1 MTDEEKLALIWDERS
16 ITKTMLNFGR
26 ALDIGDWPL
35 YRSTFTD
42 NILVDFKR
50 LTTFDEIQVSADDW
64 TRFAELILSPVR
76 RHHVFTNFDI
86 KVERDRAFAIVYMTA
101 RHWKASDMGA
111 SEYNQ
116 YGWYDVHFVRQGEEW
131 KIARIKHDFQWVS
144 GNNAMFDMSE
154 PKLAENMNLVFC
166 TANRDAAINALKIW

>member
-1 MTDEEKLALIWDERS
+1 MTDAEKLALIWDERA

-26 ALDIGDWPL
+26 ALDTGDWPL

-42 NILVDFKR
+42 LVLIDFKR
-50 LTTFDEIQVSADDW
+50 LTSFEEIQVDADDW

-86 KVERDRAFAIVYMTA
+86 SVDGDKAFAIVYMTA
-101 RHWKASDMGA
+101 RHWKSSDLGA

-116 YGWYDVHFVRQGEEW
+116 HGWYDVYFTRVDQEW
-131 KIARIKHDFQWVS
+131 KINRIKHDFQWVS
-144 GNNAMFDMSE
+144 GNNGMFDMTE
-154 PKLAENMNLVFC
+154 PKLAENMKIVFC
-166 TANRDAAINALKIW
+166 DANRAAAIASLGL